1 MSEAAKK
8 KGSAGK
14 KRPRADDDDDT
25 EEALGVRKKLK
36 IKYKTGKKKSKQH

>member
-14 KRPRADDDDDT
+14 KRSRIEDEDDT

-36 IKYKTGKKKSKQH
+36 TKSKTGKKKSKHH